1 MRSTNRRRTS
11 IDTRDRRARPVSLNV
26 DAVEGVER
34 EVPADDRDLL
44 EAARLGSRTAVA
56 ELWRRHRPAAHRYAA
71 SLTRRF
77 DPDDLVSEAFTRV
90 FSTLQRGGGP
100 TDALRPYLLVTIRNV
115 AITWAK
121 APESRPLDDAEDV
134 GYEPEMDRGLIEGLD
149 RDMLQRALALLPEQW
164 RQILWATEID
174 GKRPADLSSALGL
187 QPNSVAALAYRARE
201 ALKHAWVQV
210 HVPADRGEGEH
221 RWVRE
226 RTGRYVHHALT
237 PRQMERFRTH
247 IDECPPCDEI
257 VGGARRL
264 AVLPVGLAA
273 LALPLGWATP
283 PHETATTVAASS
295 RRAAVR
301 LRRGARR
308 VSKRALSIAG
318 AASVAAGV
326 IVAGAL
332 IPAPGPADDGV
343 PRATA
348 ASAPASPA
356 SAPGSTSPPGPGVTT
371 LPAPTEDGPRGGD
384 AVSPQT
390 SSPAPSVPA
399 PPSTTGRVLAE
410 GPRTAPVSPGG
421 PSGIAP
427 APTPAPTP
435 TASPSTA
442 PATATTTTTFTVST
456 IAPGS
461 SGTAVVEIRNDEG
474 PVRQR
479 ADTVRGST
487 VTLHAPPGTTFVPRS
502 ALRNDYHAADTP
514 RSESALDIGDCTV
527 ADDLR
532 TLACSIDARDAV
544 RSADR
549 PWVWRSGDSRV
560 FYVDVA
566 VDPAA
571 ATGPA
576 DGAAQLHLM
585 TDDGAERN
593 FHQEFTVDVATP
605 GAPPAPAVRSI
616 DPTGTDLVVAGTA
629 SPRCR
634 VSVDAQGRELAS
646 VLADDDGRWSAA
658 ILWRARGTFVAEA
671 TCP

>member
-1 MRSTNRRRTS
+1 MS
-11 IDTRDRRARPVSLNV
+11 RDV
-26 DAVEGVER
+26 DAVEGVGPEA
-34 EVPADDRDLL
+34 PADDRDLL

-134 GYEPEMDRGLIEGLD
+134 GYEPEMDRGLIEHLD

-273 LALPLGWATP
+273 LALLLGLTTP
-283 PHETATTVAASS
+283 PHVTATTVAASS
-295 RRAAVR
+295 GRAGVR

-332 IPAPGPADDGV
+332 VPAPGPADDGV

-348 ASAPASPA
+348 ASVPASPA
-356 SAPGSTSPPGPGVTT
+356 PAPGSASPPGSEVTT
-371 LPAPTEDGPRGGD
+371 LPAPTDARPRGGD
-384 AVSPQT
+384 AASSQT
-390 SSPAPSVPA
+390 PSSAPSAPA
-399 PPSTTGRVLAE
+399 PPSTTGQALAE
-410 GPRTAPVSPGG
+410 GPREAPFSPGG
-421 PSGIAP
+421 PSG
-427 APTPAPTP
+427 TVPTP
-435 TASPSTA
+435 TAAPTTIATPSTT
-442 PATATTTTTFTVST
+442 PAMATTFTVST

-461 SGTAVVEIRNDEG
+461 SGIAVVEIRNDEG

-479 ADTVRGST
+479 ADTVRGSL
-487 VTLHAPPGTTFVPRS
+487 VTLHAPRGTTFVPQS
-502 ALRNDYHAADTP
+502 ALRNDYLAANAP

-593 FHQEFTVDVATP
+593 FHQGFTVDVATP

-616 DPTGTDLVVAGTA
+616 DPTGTDLVFAGTA

-634 VSVDAQGRELAS
+634 VSIDAKGRELAS
-646 VLADDDGRWSAA
+646 VLAGDDGRWSAA
-658 ILWRARGTFVAEA
+658 IPWRARGTFVAEA
-671 TCP
+671 TCS